1 MRYSMRQCA
10 GLPRACAGNHK
21 EGPAWRGAW
30 LSDPVLY
37 GPSLFRIQPFKMGK
51 GHGSRSPQQDD
62 PVNHDS
68 SFVRNRL
75 FKAVDR
81 SAVEWIEPTHYGRS
95 LHPKAAGYA
104 PHLPFAMP
112 VGIG

>member
-10 GLPRACAGNHK
+10 GLPRACAGNHE

-37 GPSLFRIQPFKMGK
+37 GPSLCRIQPFKMGK
-51 GHGSRSPQQDD
+51 GHASRSPQQDD
-62 PVNHDS
+62 PLNHDS
-68 SFVRNRL
+68 CFVRNGL

-81 SAVEWIEPTHYGRS
+81 SAVEMDRASSLWPLTAFEGGR
-95 LHPKAAGYA
+95 LCPILAV
-104 PHLPFAMP
+104 L
-112 VGIG
+112 